1 MKLTLIAAFAAI
13 VGLASASANP
23 EKEEGRKHRGKPFAA
38 DRSLHM
44 KKILEEFDKD
54 GDGRISLEERKA
66 IAADRKAKFLE
77 KFDKDGDGKIST
89 EEKKAIAEEWKKRG
103 GHKPRP
109 GGHKPRP
116 DRPEGGRPERPERP
130 QGGRPERPERPEG
143 DRPRP
148 ERPEGRRPGHRKP
161 QPRKKVGANS
171 NLPCTCGLC

>member
-13 VGLASASANP
+13 VGLASASAAP
-23 EKEEGRKHRGKPFAA
+23 EKDNDRKHRGKPFAG

-44 KKILEEFDKD
+44 KKILEAFDKD
-54 GDGRISLEERKA
+54 GDGRISTEERKA

-130 QGGRPERPERPEG
+130 EGGRPERPERPEG
-143 DRPRP
+143 GRPD
-148 ERPEGRRPGHRKP
+148 HRKP
-161 QPRKKVGANS
+161 HSKKPAKR
-171 NLPCTCGLC
+171 PAKKK